1 MMAAKSPGSEWAV
14 ILAGGHGVRLRPLTR
29 QLHGDDRP
37 KQFAVIVGGQSL
49 LQRTLTR
56 VSRRIPRER
65 TLVVSLLEHVR
76 YLVSDLAGA
85 PLPRVLVQP
94 SDRGTAAAIL
104 LAAHRIS
111 WWDPEATIAL
121 FPSDH
126 FVFEETVF
134 MDHVAGVVAA
144 VEQRPGWTILLGA
157 HPTDPETEYGWIEPG
172 EPLGYAP
179 AGPLYRVRRFWEKPT
194 LQTARV
200 CLAGGGLWNTFV
212 MVAKAFT
219 LIDLGRQWLPALHRQ
234 LVGIARFAD
243 TANESR
249 AIQETYVATGR
260 ADFSHAVLDR
270 CPAALAVSRLPAL
283 TWCDWGTPERVLTSL
298 RRLGISPL
306 WATTVDGPEFE
317 HRALRE
323 RAR

>member
-1 MMAAKSPGSEWAV
+1 MIAAKTQGSAWAV
-14 ILAGGHGVRLRPLTR
+14 VLAGGQGVRLRPLTR
-29 QLHGDDRP
+29 HLYGDDRP
-37 KQFAVIVGGQSL
+37 KQFAVIVGGRSL

-56 VSRRIPRER
+56 IGRRIPPER

-85 PLPRVLVQP
+85 PFPRLLMQP

-126 FVFEETVF
+126 FVSEETVF

-144 VEQRPGWTILLGA
+144 VEQRLGWTILLGA

-172 EPLGYAP
+172 EPLGYTA
-179 AGPLYRVRRFWEKPT
+179 AGPLYRVRGFWEKPT
-194 LQTARV
+194 LETARV

-219 LIDLGRQWLPALHRQ
+219 LINLGRQWLPALHRQ
-234 LVGIARFAD
+234 LVRMARFAD
-243 TANESR
+243 TANESHAMR
-249 AIQETYVATGR
+249 EAYTAMR
-260 ADFSHAVLDR
+260 SLNFSKAVLDR

-283 TWCDWGTPERVLTSL
+283 TWCDWGTPERVVMSL
-298 RRLGISPL
+298 RRLGISPP
-306 WATTVDGPEFE
+306 WATTVDGRSLSTVP
-317 HRALRE
+317 
-323 RAR
+323 

>member
-1 MMAAKSPGSEWAV
+1 MMAAKSPGSAWAV
-14 ILAGGHGVRLRPLTR
+14 ILAGGRGVRLRPLTR
-29 QLHGDDRP
+29 QLYGDDRP

-56 VSRRIPRER
+56 VGRRIPRER

-85 PLPRVLVQP
+85 PFPRLLVQP

-126 FVFEETVF
+126 FVSEETVF

-157 HPTDPETEYGWIEPG
+157 RPTDPETEYGWIEPG
-172 EPLGYAP
+172 ELLGYTA
-179 AGPLYRVRRFWEKPT
+179 AGPLFRVRRFWEKPT
-194 LQTARV
+194 LETARV

-212 MVAKAFT
+212 MVVKAFT

-234 LVGIARFAD
+234 LVRIGRFAD

-249 AIQETYVATGR
+249 ATQEAYTAMR
-260 ADFSHAVLDR
+260 SLNFSKAVLDR

-283 TWCDWGTPERVLTSL
+283 TWCDWGTPERVVTSL
-298 RRLGISPL
+298 RRLGISPP
-306 WATTVDGPEFE
+306 WAATVNGRSLSTVP
-317 HRALRE
+317 
-323 RAR
+323 